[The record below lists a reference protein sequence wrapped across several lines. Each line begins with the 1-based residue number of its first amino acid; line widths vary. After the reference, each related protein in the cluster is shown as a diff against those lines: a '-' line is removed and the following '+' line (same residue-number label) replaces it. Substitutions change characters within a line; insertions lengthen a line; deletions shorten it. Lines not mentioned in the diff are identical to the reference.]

1 MNFCILIPT
10 INRKDLLIEA
20 LDFYT
25 THMPNTQILIWD
37 NGKQAIPTYPNT
49 EIFEAEYNYGV
60 AASWNALIDKAWER
74 GIENYLILNDDVI
87 LRCGEGIINQMLV
100 KCAETKAFH
109 RCRPFYN
116 WSAFILR
123 KSTYDLVGRFDENFK
138 RCYFE
143 DNDYQY
149 RMRLAGIPIMYE
161 DQLNPEIYRNSQS
174 ILKDPLLSNY
184 IDNRDYFVKKWGGM
198 PDSETHKTPFNE

>member
-37 NGKQAIPTYPNT
+37 NGKQSIPTYPNT
-49 EIFEAEYNYGV
+49 EIFEADYNYGV

-123 KSTYDLVGRFDENFK
+123 KSTYDLVGRFDENFN

>member
-1 MNFCILIPT
+1 MTFCILIPT

>member
-49 EIFEAEYNYGV
+49 EIFEADYNYGV

-87 LRCGEGIINQMLV
+87 LRCGEGIVNQIIA
-100 KCAETKAFH
+100 KGQDSKAFH

-123 KSTYDLVGRFDENFK
+123 KSTYDLVGRFDEKFK

>member
-37 NGKQAIPTYPNT
+37 NGKQSIPTYPNT
-49 EIFEAEYNYGV
+49 EIFEADYNYGV

>member
-138 RCYFE
+138 QCYYE

>member
-49 EIFEAEYNYGV
+49 EIFEADYNYGV

>member
-49 EIFEAEYNYGV
+49 EIFEADYNYGV

-87 LRCGEGIINQMLV
+87 LRCGEGIVNQIIT
-100 KCAETKAFH
+100 KGQDSKAFH

-116 WSAFILR
+116 WSAFLLR
-123 KSTYDLVGRFDENFK
+123 KFTFDLVGRFDENFK

-149 RMRLAGIPIMYE
+149 RMRLAGISIVYE
-161 DQLNPEIYRNSQS
+161 DDLNPEIYRNSQS

>member
-25 THMPNTQILIWD
+25 THMPNTQIHIWD

-49 EIFEAEYNYGV
+49 EIFEADYNYGV

-87 LRCGEGIINQMLV
+87 LRCGEEIVNQIIAKGQDS
-100 KCAETKAFH
+100 KAFH

-116 WSAFILR
+116 WSAFLLR
-123 KSTYDLVGRFDENFK
+123 KSTFDLVGRFDENFK

-149 RMRLAGIPIMYE
+149 RMRLAGIPIVYE
-161 DQLNPEIYRNSQS
+161 DDLNPEIYRNSQS
-174 ILKDPLLSNY
+174 ILKDPILSNY

-198 PDSETHKTPFNE
+198 PDSETYKTPFNE

>member
-161 DQLNPEIYRNSQS
+161 DQLNPEINRNSQS

>member
-116 WSAFILR
+116 W
-123 KSTYDLVGRFDENFK
+123 
-138 RCYFE
+138 
-143 DNDYQY
+143 
-149 RMRLAGIPIMYE
+149 
-161 DQLNPEIYRNSQS
+161 
-174 ILKDPLLSNY
+174 
-184 IDNRDYFVKKWGGM
+184 
-198 PDSETHKTPFNE
+198 

>member
-49 EIFEAEYNYGV
+49 EIFEADYNYGV

-161 DQLNPEIYRNSQS
+161 DDLNPEIYRNSQS

>member
-25 THMPNTQILIWD
+25 THMPNTQILVWD

-49 EIFEAEYNYGV
+49 EIFEADYNYGV

-74 GIENYLILNDDVI
+74 RIENYLILNDDVI

-116 WSAFILR
+116 WSAFLLR
-123 KSTYDLVGRFDENFK
+123 KSTFDLVGQFDENFK

-149 RMRLAGIPIMYE
+149 RMRLAGIPIVYE
-161 DQLNPEIYRNSQS
+161 DDLNPEIYRNSQS

>member
-1 MNFCILIPT
+1 MSFCILIPT

-25 THMPNTQILIWD
+25 THMPNTEIFIWD
-37 NGKQAIPTYPNT
+37 NGCQGIPHYPKT
-49 EIFEAEYNYGV
+49 RIFESPTNLGV
-60 AASWNALIDKAWER
+60 AASWNAMIDISSPTHK
-74 GIENYLILNDDVI
+74 NFLILNDDIV
-87 LRCGEGIINQMLV
+87 LRCGEAIVNQMIV
-100 KCAETKAFH
+100 KCEESKAFH
-109 RCRPFYN
+109 RCRPYFN
-116 WSAFILR
+116 WSAFLLR
-123 KSTYDLVGRFDENFK
+123 KSTFDLVGRFDENFK

-149 RMRLAGIPIMYE
+149 RMRLAGIPIIYE

-198 PDSETHKTPFNE
+198 PDSETYKTPFNE

>member
-1 MNFCILIPT
+1 MTFCILIPT

-25 THMPNTQILIWD
+25 THMPNTQILVWD
-37 NGKQAIPTYPNT
+37 NGKQRIPPYPNT
-49 EIFEAEYNYGV
+49 RVFEAEYNYGV
-60 AASWNALIDKAWER
+60 AASWNALIDKASNM
-74 GIENYLILNDDVI
+74 GFQNFIILNDDVI
-87 LRCGEGIINQMLV
+87 LRCGEGVINQMLEKGKDV
-100 KCAETKAFH
+100 SAFH

-116 WSAFILR
+116 WSCFILR
-123 KSTYDLVGRFDENFK
+123 KSIFDLVGRFDENFS

-149 RMRLAGIPIMYE
+149 RMKLCNIPILYE
-161 DQLNPEIYRNSQS
+161 DDLNPEIYRNSQS

-198 PDSETHKTPFNE
+198 PDSETFKTPFNR

>member
-37 NGKQAIPTYPNT
+37 NGKQTIPTYPNT